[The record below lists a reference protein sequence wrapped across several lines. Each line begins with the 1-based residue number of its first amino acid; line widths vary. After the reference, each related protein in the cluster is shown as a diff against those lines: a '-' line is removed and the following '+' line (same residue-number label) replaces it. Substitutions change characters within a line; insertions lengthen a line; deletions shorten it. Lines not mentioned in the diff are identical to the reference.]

1 MFMGAQLSGTDS
13 AAPIPQYRRLSVQI
27 HASAVIHPKAT
38 LADDVVVGPF
48 CVVGEHVTI
57 GPGTRLVSHVAI
69 DGWTEIGSRCE
80 LHPFVSIG
88 APPQHLNYTGEST
101 KVVIGDDN
109 IFREYVT
116 VNRATVQGGG
126 TTSIGSKN
134 FLMAYVH
141 VAHDCYLGNHIVMAN
156 ASSLAGHITIGDHAI
171 IGGLT
176 GIHQHVRI
184 GSYSMVG
191 GCCALGQDLPPFM
204 RAAGGY
210 RARMY
215 GLNSVGLRRQGF
227 SNDRISVLKRA
238 YDMIFRSGH
247 RTAEAAKLA
256 KIEFADQPDVM
267 TVVAFLEG
275 TKRGICR
282 SVGKDKEEE
291 E

>member
-1 MFMGAQLSGTDS
+1 
-13 AAPIPQYRRLSVQI
+13 VQI
-27 HASAVIHPKAT
+27 HASAIIHPKAQ
-38 LADDVVVGPF
+38 LAPDVVVGPF
-48 CVVGEHVTI
+48 CVIGEHVTI
-57 GPGTRLVSHVAI
+57 GPGTRLVSHVAV
-69 DGWTEIGSRCE
+69 DGWTEIGARCE

-88 APPQHLNYTGEST
+88 APPQHLNYQGEPT

-109 IFREYVT
+109 ILREYVT

-126 TTSIGSKN
+126 STTIGSKN

-141 VAHDCYLGNHIVMAN
+141 VAHDCQLGSHLILAN
-156 ASSLAGHITIGDHAI
+156 AASLAGHITIGDYAI

-210 RARMY
+210 RAKMY

-227 SNDRISVLKRA
+227 SSDRISVLKRA
-238 YDMIFRSGH
+238 YDMLFRSGH

-256 KIEFADQPDVM
+256 KVEFGDQPDVV
-267 TVVAFLEG
+267 TVLKFLEG

-282 SVGKDKEEE
+282 SVAKDQEDEE
-291 E
+291 